1 METNLVLS
9 LGSIIGIVSLFY
21 AWHKEQ
27 KTTSNKISV
36 LENKMENLSEK
47 MISHDLL
54 ITHIQ
59 QTLQQMDLKLT
70 RIDTQLSQLIE
81 SKR

>member
-9 LGSIIGIVSLFY
+9 LGSIIGIFSLFF

-27 KTTSNKISV
+27 KATSSNISV
-36 LENKMENLSEK
+36 LENKVENLSDR
-47 MISHDLL
+47 MANHDIL
-54 ITHIQ
+54 ITQIQ

-81 SKR
+81 DRR

>member
-9 LGSIIGIVSLFY
+9 LGSIIGIFSLFF

-27 KTTSNKISV
+27 KTTSSKISV
-36 LENKMENLSEK
+36 LENKVENLSDR
-47 MISHDLL
+47 MVNHDIL
-54 ITHIQ
+54 ITQIQ

-81 SKR
+81 DRR

>member
-27 KTTSNKISV
+27 KQTSMFRDYVFDDKV
-36 LENKMENLSEK
+36 VENTKKSSRKTGVNCV
-47 MISHDLL
+47 
-54 ITHIQ
+54 T
-59 QTLQQMDLKLT
+59 
-70 RIDTQLSQLIE
+70 
-81 SKR
+81 

>member
-27 KTTSNKISV
+27 KQTSNMISV
-36 LENKMENLSEK
+36 LENKVQNLSER
-47 MISHDLL
+47 IVSHDAL
-54 ITHIQ
+54 IVQIQ
-59 QTLQQMDLKLT
+59 NTLQQMDLKLT

-81 SKR
+81 DNK

>member
-9 LGSIIGIVSLFY
+9 LGSIMGIFSLFY

-36 LENKMENLSEK
+36 LENKMENLSER
-47 MISHDLL
+47 MANHDML
-54 ITHIQ
+54 ITQIQ

-81 SKR
+81 DRR